1 MSEEKRST
9 EAENQGEGNREAARS
24 YNKRTE
30 DFVASGEVE
39 EAAKK
44 AKEALEG
51 PEGDELRAA
60 EAEGKAKKADK
71 VKAERER

>member
-1 MSEEKRST
+1 MSKDKPDT
-9 EAENQGEGNREAARS
+9 ELGNQGEGNREAARS
-24 YNKRTE
+24 YNEQTKE
-30 DFVASGEVE
+30 FAASGEVE

-51 PEGDELRAA
+51 PEGEELRAA
-60 EAEGKAKKADK
+60 EAEGKAKQAAD